1 MADVTIKVRENGP
14 YQIIGRVKLVDAD
27 GNEIPIPDPDKV
39 FLCRCGGS
47 SSKPFCDG
55 THKTTGWLQKLQE
68 HG

>member
-14 YQIIGRVKLVDAD
+14 YQVIGTIRLVDSND
-27 GNEIPIPDPDKV
+27 NEIPVPDKV

-55 THKTTGWLQKLQE
+55 THKTTGWLQKLQQE
-68 HG
+68 S